1 MKTKRLTPMAITL
14 IYGVISSLWILF
26 SDKLIMGLFSD
37 PSQINF
43 ASTFKGWLF
52 VAVTCGLLYSII
64 KNNIDNQ
71 SVNVAEQ
78 VAESVR
84 LPASQL
90 PLIFIALALIVPL
103 IGVAF
108 VKIQTPQIEREAY
121 SNLQAIARLKAE
133 QIENWLIERHG
144 DSKELKASVALDPH
158 LYKLIQSHADKQEA
172 QVILARFQNLRDN
185 YAYNS
190 ILLVDHQNRVLLSQ
204 GANLAVTPLV
214 RDLVA
219 QSMRSKQ
226 VQFSKLFRD
235 ETGKVQLDWVVPVLV
250 SDAEGEHAVAAIIL
264 SAVADQF
271 LYPLIQTWPTASASA
286 ETLLIRRDGQ
296 FVEYLNGL
304 RHYHRPALTLRLPV
318 NNLTLPAAVAVNAVG
333 SGTMNGKDYR
343 GVDVLAA
350 YRPVA
355 GTDWHIVA
363 KVDRAEVMAPL
374 WHTLYWIGLMAF
386 AAMAS
391 IMLALML
398 LWRQQRKTQRM
409 AMLALKSK
417 DDQLLIT
424 LADNST
430 DAIYVKDLEGRY
442 LLVNRETV
450 RVLAKTAEQILGQ
463 DDTATFPAEEAAMVR
478 ANDLRVIAGNQIIT
492 HEETLTTADG
502 ERTYLATKGPMRDGD
517 GLVIGLFGISRDIT
531 ERKQAENTLRQSE
544 ERLQLVLRGSGDAP
558 WDWNLESGDLY
569 YSPRWWA
576 MLGYAVDELPTG
588 ASLWEHIVHPD
599 DQLRVDQAF
608 DNVIKS
614 KSDTYDIEFRLQHK
628 DGHYVPVLSRGFIVR
643 DANGKPVRVSGTN
656 TDLTERRLAEA
667 KLNESELRYRLL
679 IETANDAIVV
689 AQGNSLKFVNQKALE
704 LTGYT
709 RDELISLPFMEFIYD
724 DDRILMR
731 NNFQKRLD
739 GEAVEQRYQ
748 IRILT
753 KSKQVR
759 WVEMSGATIEWEGHP
774 AIFNFVTDITERK
787 QAEEK
792 LQLSASVF
800 SHAREGI
807 IITDANRK
815 IIEVN
820 DAFTRITGFSR
831 DDALGK
837 SPSILSSGRHEKEFY
852 DAMWD
857 DLNKNG
863 HWYGEVW
870 NRRKDG
876 EIYAEILTISAVQDA
891 QGVVHQYVALF
902 SDITTLKEH
911 ESQLEHIAHFDTL
924 TGLPNRVLLADRLRQ
939 GMTQTQRREQRLA
952 VVFLDIDA
960 FKIIND
966 THGHA
971 AGDQLL
977 KTVANRMKMALRE
990 GDTLARIGGD
1000 EFVAVLLDLDN
1011 TDASEPMLS
1020 RLIEAAAQP
1029 VNVDG
1034 LVLQVTAS
1042 LGVTFYP
1049 QADDVDADQ
1058 LLRQADQAMYLAKQG
1073 GKNRYQIFDAEQDRN
1088 VRGHHENLD
1097 RIRHALTDREF
1108 VLYYQ
1113 PKVNMRNGTVIG
1125 VEALIR
1131 WKHPEKGLLPPV
1143 VFLPL
1148 IEEHQLAIEVGEWV
1162 INAALMQIGLWQATG
1177 LNIPVSVNI
1186 GAIQLQ
1192 QVHFVE
1198 RLREI
1203 LAAHPNVKPGCLELE
1218 ILETSAL
1225 EDVTQVSRIIKAC
1238 HEMQVDFALDD
1249 FGTGYSSLTY
1259 LKQLPVTLLKIDQS
1273 FVRDMLDDPDDLAIL
1288 EGVIGLAKAFH
1299 REVIAEGVETIEHGA
1314 ILLQLGCELA
1324 QGYGIASPMPAQDF
1338 PAWLAAWKP
1347 DQAWV
1352 DQAVMS
1358 GDDLS
1363 LVYAAVD
1370 HRAWISAITRYING
1384 EREMP
1389 PPLDCHQCRFGKWLD
1404 SELLTSHLEPSAYQ
1418 AVDLLHQQV
1427 HTMAAALLALKHS
1440 GRNSEALARL
1450 RELYALRDDLLEKLK
1465 RLKN

>member
-1 MKTKRLTPMAITL
+1 MMTKRHTPMVITL
-14 IYGVISSLWILF
+14 IYGVTSSLWILF
-26 SDKLIMGLFSD
+26 SDKLVMGLFSD
-37 PSQINF
+37 PAQINF

-52 VAVTCGLLYSII
+52 VAVTSWLLYLTL

-71 SVNVAEQ
+71 KFKMAAQ
-78 VAESVR
+78 VGESVL
-84 LPASQL
+84 LPVSQL

-108 VKIQTPQIEREAY
+108 VKIQTPQMEREAY

-133 QIENWLIERHG
+133 QIENWLTERHG
-144 DSKELKASVALDPH
+144 DSQELKASAALDTH
-158 LYKLIQSHADKQEA
+158 LYKLIQGNADKQETQA
-172 QVILARFQNLRDN
+172 ILAGFQNLHEH

-190 ILLVDHQNRVLLSQ
+190 ILLVDQHSHTLLSQ
-204 GANLAVTPLV
+204 GANFDVTLSV

-219 QSMRSKQ
+219 LSMRSKQ
-226 VQFSKLFRD
+226 VQSSKLFRD
-235 ETGKVQLDWVVPVLV
+235 ETGQVQLAWVVPVIV

-264 SAVADQF
+264 SAVANQF
-271 LYPLIQTWPTASASA
+271 LYPLIQTWPTASTSA

-304 RHYHRPALTLRLPV
+304 RHHNRPALTLRLPA
-318 NNLTLPAAVAVNAVG
+318 NNLTLPAAVAVSTAG
-333 SGTMNGKDYR
+333 SGAMGGKDYR

-350 YRPVA
+350 YRPIA

-363 KVDRAEVMAPL
+363 KVDRAEVMVPL
-374 WHTLYWIGLMAF
+374 WHALYWIGLVAF

-398 LWRQQRKTQRM
+398 LWRQQRETQRM
-409 AMLALKSK
+409 AMVALKSK
-417 DDQLLIT
+417 DDQLILTI
-424 LADNST
+424 ADNST

-442 LLVNRETV
+442 LLVNRETA
-450 RVLAKTAEQILGQ
+450 RVLAKTSEQILGQ
-463 DDTATFPAEEAAMVR
+463 DDTAIFPAAEAAMVR
-478 ANDLRVIAGNQIIT
+478 ANDLRVIAENQIIT
-492 HEETLTTADG
+492 HEETLTTIDG
-502 ERTYLATKGPMRDGD
+502 ERTYLATKGPMRDGN
-517 GLVIGLFGISRDIT
+517 GFVTGLFGISRDIT
-531 ERKQAENTLRQSE
+531 ERKQVENTLRQSE

-558 WDWNLESGDLY
+558 WDWNLETGDLY

-628 DGHYVPVLSRGFIVR
+628 DGHYVPVLSRGFIMR

-704 LTGYT
+704 LTGYS
-709 RDELISLPFMEFIYD
+709 REELISLPFMEFIYD
-724 DDRILMR
+724 DDKILMR
-731 NNFQKRLD
+731 NNFQKQLD

-753 KSKQVR
+753 KSKQLR

-774 AIFNFVTDITERK
+774 ATFNFVTDITKRK
-787 QAEEK
+787 EAEEK

-831 DDALGK
+831 DDALGE

-852 DAMWD
+852 DAMWE

-870 NRRKDG
+870 NRRKNG

-891 QGVVHQYVALF
+891 QGVIHQYVALF

-939 GMTQTQRREQRLA
+939 GMTQAQRRDQKLA
-952 VVFLDIDA
+952 VVFLDLDA

-977 KTVANRMKMALRE
+977 KTVANHMKMSLRE

-1020 RLIEAAAQP
+1020 RLIEAATKP
-1029 VNVDG
+1029 VYVDG

-1049 QADDVDADQ
+1049 QADEVDADQ
-1058 LLRQADQAMYLAKQG
+1058 LLRQADQAMYLAKQA

-1088 VRGHHENLD
+1088 VRGHNENLD
-1097 RIRHALTDREF
+1097 RIRRALTDREF

-1113 PKVNMRNGTVIG
+1113 PKVNMRTGTVIG
-1125 VEALIR
+1125 AEALIR
-1131 WKHPEKGLLPPV
+1131 WQHPEKGLLPPV
-1143 VFLPL
+1143 VFLLL

-1162 INAALMQIGLWQATG
+1162 IDTALTQIGLWQAAG
-1177 LNIPVSVNI
+1177 LHIPVSVNI
-1186 GAIQLQ
+1186 GALQLQ
-1192 QVHFVE
+1192 QAHFVE
-1198 RLREI
+1198 RLQLI
-1203 LAAHPNVKPGCLELE
+1203 LAAHPNVRPGCLQLE

-1225 EDVTQVSRIIKAC
+1225 EDVTQVSKIINAC
-1238 HEMQVDFALDD
+1238 HDMQIDFALDD

-1273 FVRDMLDDPDDLAIL
+1273 FVHDMLDDSDDLAIL
-1288 EGVIGLAKAFH
+1288 EGVISLAKAFR
-1299 REVIAEGVETIEHGA
+1299 REVIAEGVETIEHGTM
-1314 ILLQLGCELA
+1314 LLQLGCELA
-1324 QGYGIASPMPAQDF
+1324 QGYGIASPMPAEDF
-1338 PAWLAAWKP
+1338 PAWSAAWRP
-1347 DQAWV
+1347 DQAWAE
-1352 DQAVMS
+1352 QAAIS

-1370 HRAWISAITRYING
+1370 HRAWVSAITRYING
-1384 EREMP
+1384 ERDIP
-1389 PPLDCHQCRFGKWLD
+1389 PALDCHQCRFGQWLD
-1404 SELLTSHLEPSAYQ
+1404 SERLLPDVDQSAYQ
-1418 AVDLLHQQV
+1418 AVDISHQQA
-1427 HTMAAALLALKHS
+1427 HALADALLTLKNA

-1450 RELYALRDDLLEKLK
+1450 GELNVLRDDLLEKLK
-1465 RLKN
+1465 YLRS

>member
-1 MKTKRLTPMAITL
+1 
-14 IYGVISSLWILF
+14 
-26 SDKLIMGLFSD
+26 MGLFSD
-37 PSQINF
+37 PAQINF

-52 VAVTCGLLYSII
+52 VAVTSWLLYLTL

-71 SVNVAEQ
+71 RVKMAAQVGENV
-78 VAESVR
+78 
-84 LPASQL
+84 LPSASQL

-108 VKIQTPQIEREAY
+108 VKIQTPQMEREAY
-121 SNLQAIARLKAE
+121 SNLQAIARLKVE
-133 QIENWLIERHG
+133 QIENWLTERHG
-144 DSKELKASVALDPH
+144 DSQELKASAALDTH
-158 LYKLIQSHADKQEA
+158 LYKLIQGNADKQETQA
-172 QVILARFQNLRDN
+172 ILAGFQNLHEH

-190 ILLVDHQNRVLLSQ
+190 ILLVDQHSHTLLSQ
-204 GANLAVTPLV
+204 GENLAVTPLV

-264 SAVADQF
+264 SAVANQF
-271 LYPLIQTWPTASASA
+271 LYPLIQTWPTASTSA

-304 RHYHRPALTLRLPV
+304 RHYHRPALTLRLPA
-318 NNLTLPAAVAVNAVG
+318 NNLTLPAAVAVSTAG
-333 SGTMNGKDYR
+333 SGAMGGKDYR

-350 YRPVA
+350 YRPIA

-363 KVDRAEVMAPL
+363 KVDRAEVMVPL
-374 WHTLYWIGLMAF
+374 WHTLYWIGLVAF

-398 LWRQQRKTQRM
+398 LWRQQRETQRM
-409 AMLALKSK
+409 AMVALKSK
-417 DDQLLIT
+417 DDQLILT

-430 DAIYVKDLEGRY
+430 DAIYVKDLEGCY
-442 LLVNRETV
+442 LLVNRETA
-450 RVLAKTAEQILGQ
+450 RVLAKTSEQILGQ
-463 DDTATFPAEEAAMVR
+463 DDTAIFSAAEAAMVR
-478 ANDLRVIAGNQIIT
+478 ANDLRVIAENQIIT
-492 HEETLTTADG
+492 HEETLTTIDG
-502 ERTYLATKGPMRDGD
+502 ERTYLATKGPMRDGN
-517 GLVIGLFGISRDIT
+517 GFVTGLFGISRDIT
-531 ERKQAENTLRQSE
+531 ERKLAENTLKQSE

-558 WDWNLESGDLY
+558 WDWNLETGDLY

-599 DQLRVDQAF
+599 DQRRVNQAF
-608 DNVIKS
+608 DNVIKAN
-614 KSDTYDIEFRLQHK
+614 SDTYDIEFRLKHK
-628 DGHYVPVLSRGFIVR
+628 DGHYVPVLSRGFIMR

-704 LTGYT
+704 LTGYS
-709 RDELISLPFMEFIYD
+709 REELISLPFMEFIYD
-724 DDRILMR
+724 DDKILMR
-731 NNFQKRLD
+731 NNFQKQLD

-753 KSKQVR
+753 KSKQLR

-774 AIFNFVTDITERK
+774 ATFNFVTDITKRK
-787 QAEEK
+787 EAEEK

-831 DDALGK
+831 DDALGE

-852 DAMWD
+852 AAMWD

-870 NRRKDG
+870 NRRKNG

-891 QGVVHQYVALF
+891 QGVIHQYVALF

-939 GMTQTQRREQRLA
+939 GMTQAQRRNQRLA
-952 VVFLDIDA
+952 VVFLDLDA

-966 THGHA
+966 KHGHA

-977 KTVANRMKMALRE
+977 KTVANHMKMALRE

-1020 RLIEAAAQP
+1020 RLIEAATKP
-1029 VNVDG
+1029 VYVDG

-1049 QADDVDADQ
+1049 QADEVDADQ
-1058 LLRQADQAMYLAKQG
+1058 LLRQADQAMYLAKQE

-1088 VRGHHENLD
+1088 VRGHNENLD
-1097 RIRHALTDREF
+1097 RIRRALADREF

-1113 PKVNMRNGTVIG
+1113 PKVNMRTGTVIG
-1125 VEALIR
+1125 AEALIR
-1131 WKHPEKGLLPPV
+1131 WQHPEKGLLPPV

-1148 IEEHQLAIEVGEWV
+1148 VEGHQLAIEVGEWV
-1162 INAALMQIGLWQATG
+1162 IDTALTQIGLWQAAG

-1186 GAIQLQ
+1186 GALQLQ
-1192 QVHFVE
+1192 QAHFVE
-1198 RLREI
+1198 RLRLI
-1203 LAAHPNVKPGCLELE
+1203 LAAHPNVRPGCLQLE

-1225 EDVTQVSRIIKAC
+1225 EDVTQVSRIINAC
-1238 HEMQVDFALDD
+1238 HEMQIDFALDD

-1259 LKQLPVTLLKIDQS
+1259 LKQLPVTVLKIDQS
-1273 FVRDMLDDPDDLAIL
+1273 FVRDMLDDSDDLAIL
-1288 EGVIGLAKAFH
+1288 EGVISLAKAFR
-1299 REVIAEGVETIEHGA
+1299 REVIAEGVETIEHGTM
-1314 ILLQLGCELA
+1314 LLQLGCEFA
-1324 QGYGIASPMPAQDF
+1324 QGYGIASPMSAQDF
-1338 PAWLAAWKP
+1338 PAWSAAWKP
-1347 DQAWV
+1347 DQVWAE
-1352 DQAVMS
+1352 QAAIS

-1370 HRAWISAITRYING
+1370 HRAWVSAIARYING
-1384 EREMP
+1384 ERDIP
-1389 PPLDCHQCRFGKWLD
+1389 PPLDCHQCRFGQWLD
-1404 SELLTSHLEPSAYQ
+1404 SGLLLPHVDQSAYQ
-1418 AVDLLHQQV
+1418 TVNLLHQQV
-1427 HTMAAALLALKHS
+1427 HTLAEALLTLKS
-1440 GRNSEALARL
+1440 AGRNSEALARL
-1450 RELYALRDDLLEKLK
+1450 SELNVLRDDLLEKLK
-1465 RLKN
+1465 YLRG